1 MKLKERKEMNKIKG
15 ILLEILKAIP
25 ALLFLG
31 LGVWLAL
38 GILFLFLLSGCA
50 EPVYLERS
58 SVSVPVGRAHIR
70 IENPK
75 LLKGERKNGK
85 EKYNHSTTVSEF
97 TITF

>member
-1 MKLKERKEMNKIKG
+1 MSKIKG

-25 ALLFLG
+25 ALFFLG

-38 GILFLFLLSGCA
+38 GILFLFLFSGCV
-50 EPVYLERS
+50 EPVYLEQG
-58 SVSVPVGRAHIR
+58 SVSVPAGKAR
-70 IENPK
+70 IEIKNPK

>member
-1 MKLKERKEMNKIKG
+1 MSKIKG

-38 GILFLFLLSGCA
+38 GILFLFLFSGCA

-58 SVSVPVGRAHIR
+58 SVSVPVGKAHIR

-75 LLKGERKNGK
+75 FLKGERKNGE

>member
-1 MKLKERKEMNKIKG
+1 MSKIKG

-31 LGVWLAL
+31 IGVWLAL
-38 GILFLFLLSGCA
+38 GILFLFLLSGCVK
-50 EPVYLERS
+50 PVYLERG
-58 SVSVPVGRAHIR
+58 SVSVPVGKAHIR

-75 LLKGERKNGK
+75 LLKGERKNGE